1 MAVKAGLS
9 IRARYILALTLV
21 AATVSASALTL
32 RYIFSAQAMDAKVIN
47 LAGQQRMLSQRIALS
62 IFRLSACPVS
72 EQAHTKARNTLN
84 SALALFNHNRVYLT
98 SLPNIPSSV
107 SNLYFGEQAIDSAS
121 QQYVSDANKF
131 LSLDATCM
139 PPPNSFNAQNNDAL
153 LKGLDNVVQAFELAA
168 TNRVKRVEN
177 IEMFLWVF
185 TLLLLLCEA
194 MFIFRPM
201 ELQVTSALASL
212 KDALAASKKAQAE
225 AIDASKAKSEFLAS
239 MSHELRTPMNGLFG
253 MMELAID
260 NPHKSGEYLKKA
272 KSAGKQ
278 LLVLIN
284 DVLDLSKI
292 EAGKLRIERTS
303 LDLLQLMDDVT
314 SVQSANCRLKNLIF
328 DYQKQTSLPAYIL
341 GDPTRI
347 AQILHNLLSNAIKFT
362 QHGTVTLSVGVFIK
376 NKRHWLTIEVRDTG
390 IGIAPEKTR
399 TIFNKFEQAD
409 QSITRIHG
417 GTGLGLSIAKQLTD
431 LMGGELTMQSEVG
444 KGSCFTFSVPVEIDD
459 KQVENIYSKQTLR
472 CAIVDD
478 LQTSRE
484 YIQHIVTSLGYLS
497 TTFDNAEDF
506 LTSDIS
512 QFDVLLLD
520 LSMPEIT
527 GVDVVEALTKR
538 QLSKL
543 PHIVIVSAV
552 IEHLDCS
559 TSVRD
564 LIWRTHAK
572 PIVRQELESDLK
584 KLQNFYSRQHT
595 SIEEEQPEHK
605 ILIVEDNEIN
615 AEVVKVM
622 LEGAGYQ
629 IVIATDGEKALQACI
644 FEQYDLILMDMHMP
658 VMDGITATKK
668 LRMEMHFTPPIIAL
682 SANAFVEDR
691 ERCIEAGMNDFISK
705 PVEKQAL
712 LATIKRHIK

>member
-1 MAVKAGLS
+1 LAVKAGLS

-62 IFRLSACPVS
+62 IFRLSACPNS

-121 QQYVSDANKF
+121 QQYVRDANKF

-139 PPPNSFNAQNNDAL
+139 PPPNSFNAQNSDAL

-177 IEMFLWVF
+177 IEMFLWGF

-362 QHGTVTLSVGVFIK
+362 QQGTVTLSVGVFIK

>member
-1 MAVKAGLS
+1 MAAKARLS
-9 IRARYILALTLV
+9 VRARYILALTLI
-21 AATVSASALTL
+21 AATVSGSALTL
-32 RYIFSAQAMDAKVIN
+32 RYLFSVQANDAYVIN
-47 LAGQQRMLSQRIALS
+47 VAGQQRMLSQRIALS
-62 IFRLSACPVS
+62 IFRLSACPNN
-72 EQAHTKARNTLN
+72 EQAVTTAKDTLN
-84 SALALFNHNRVYLT
+84 SALVRFNDNRVYLT

-107 SNLYFGEQAIDSAS
+107 RDLYFGERALDLVS
-121 QQYVSDANKF
+121 QQYASDANAF
-131 LSLDATCM
+131 LNLDSPCAAPSERFT
-139 PPPNSFNAQNNDAL
+139 AQSSDAL
-153 LKGLDNVVQAFELAA
+153 LADLDKAVQAFELAA
-168 TNRVKRVEN
+168 RNRVQRVEN
-177 IEMFLWVF
+177 IETFLWLF
-185 TLLLLLCEA
+185 TLFLLVCEA
-194 MFIFRPM
+194 LLIFRPM
-201 ELQVTSALASL
+201 ELQITSALASL
-212 KDALAASKKAQAE
+212 KDALSASKKAQEE

-272 KSAGKQ
+272 KNAGKQ

-303 LDLLQLMDDVT
+303 VDLLQLMDDVT
-314 SVQSANCRLKNLIF
+314 SVQSANCRLKKLAF
-328 DYQKQTSLPAYIL
+328 DYQKQTNLPAHIL

-362 QHGTVTLSVGVFIK
+362 QQGTVTLKIGVFIK
-376 NKRHWLTIEVRDTG
+376 QKRHWLTIEIQDTG
-390 IGIAPEKTR
+390 IGISPEKTR

-409 QSITRIHG
+409 QSTTRIHG

-431 LMGGELTMQSEVG
+431 LMDGELFVKSEVG
-444 KGSCFTFSVPVEIDD
+444 KGSCFTFSVPIEIDD

-506 LTSDIS
+506 LASEIS

-527 GVDVVEALTKR
+527 GVDVVEALRDR
-538 QLSKL
+538 QLDKL
-543 PHIVIVSAV
+543 PHIIVVSAV

-559 TSVRD
+559 ASIRD

-595 SIEEEQPEHK
+595 SAEEEQPEHK

-658 VMDGITATKK
+658 VMDGITATQK
-668 LRMEMHFTPPIIAL
+668 LRMEMNFINPIIAL

-691 ERCIEAGMNDFISK
+691 EHCLEAGMNDFISK

>member
-139 PPPNSFNAQNNDAL
+139 PPPNSFNAQNSDAL

-168 TNRVKRVEN
+168 TNRVERVEN

>member
-139 PPPNSFNAQNNDAL
+139 PPPNSFNAQNSDAL

>member
-139 PPPNSFNAQNNDAL
+139 PPPNSFNAQNSDAL
-153 LKGLDNVVQAFELAA
+153 LKGLDNVVQALELAA

>member
-1 MAVKAGLS
+1 MAAKAGLS
-9 IRARYILALTLV
+9 IRARYILALSLV
-21 AATVSASALTL
+21 AATVSGSALTL
-32 RYIFSAQAMDAKVIN
+32 KYIFNAQATDAYVIN
-47 LAGQQRMLSQRIALS
+47 VAGQQRMLSQRIALS
-62 IFRLSACPVS
+62 IYRLSTCPDDELMVS
-72 EQAHTKARNTLN
+72 TTKNTLK
-84 SALALFNHNRVYLT
+84 SALSQFKANHVYLT
-98 SLPNIPSSV
+98 NLPNIPPSIHDLYYGEHALELASMRYADEANTFL
-107 SNLYFGEQAIDSAS
+107 NLDS
-121 QQYVSDANKF
+121 
-131 LSLDATCM
+131 TCIA
-139 PPPNSFNAQNNDAL
+139 PPHHFDAQNSDAL
-153 LKGLDNVVQAFELAA
+153 LLRFDQAVKAFEDAA
-168 TNRVKRVEN
+168 TARVQRVEN
-177 IEMFLWVF
+177 IEMFLWGF

-194 MFIFRPM
+194 IFIFRPM
-201 ELQVTSALASL
+201 EQQITFALASL
-212 KDALAASKKAQAE
+212 KDALSASKKAQAE

-272 KSAGKQ
+272 KNAGRQ

-303 LDLLQLMDDVT
+303 VDLLQLMDDVT
-314 SVQSANCRLKNLIF
+314 SVQSANCRLKKLAFN
-328 DYQKQTSLPAYIL
+328 YQKQTNLPAYIV

-362 QHGTVTLSVGVFIK
+362 QQGTVTLRIGVFITE
-376 NKRHWLTIEVRDTG
+376 KRHWLTIDVQDTG
-390 IGIAPEKTR
+390 IGIPPEKTR

-409 QSITRIHG
+409 QSTTRIHG

-431 LMGGELTMQSEVG
+431 LMGGKLTVQSEVD
-444 KGSCFTFSVPVEIDD
+444 KGSCFTFSVPIEIDD

-484 YIQHIVTSLGYLS
+484 YIQHIVTSLGCLPH
-497 TTFDNAEDF
+497 TFDNAEDF
-506 LTSDIS
+506 LASDIS

-527 GVDVVEALTKR
+527 GVDVVETLRDR

-543 PHIVIVSAV
+543 PHIIIVSAV

-605 ILIVEDNEIN
+605 VLIVEDNEIN

-658 VMDGITATKK
+658 VMDGITATQK
-668 LRMEMHFTPPIIAL
+668 LRREMNFTNPIIAL

-691 ERCIEAGMNDFISK
+691 EHCIEAGMNDFISK